1 MRKEAIRK
9 IPFETILISVN
20 EVAKGSAA
28 SQLCDLDDIPLPQR
42 LLLAY
47 SRKIPVLAHQKRSQR
62 SPVIDRPTGR
72 PRSWPQRTHQP
83 VASRIRSQAPI
94 GGWWFVVCHNL
105 LFSKPIDLKQKP
117 H

>member
-1 MRKEAIRK
+1 MITTKRQVESEKRGHPKNTIRDY
-9 IPFETILISVN
+9 PNSVN

-47 SRKIPVLAHQKRSQR
+47 SRKIPVLVHQKRSRR

-72 PRSWPQRTHQP
+72 PRSWPRRTHQP

-94 GGWWFVVCHNL
+94 GG
-105 LFSKPIDLKQKP
+105 
-117 H
+117 